1 MRLHR
6 KISVTRGSHY
16 DVGLSAGQRM
26 ATSIASNLMI
36 FWQSVEAANLSRDE
50 LISYTFEDESRIP
63 SHLRDEIM
71 GLAEGS
77 GQAYRELLAYNLYR
91 GGLACDC

>member
-6 KISVTRGSHY
+6 EISVTRGSHY
-16 DVGLSAGQRM
+16 SLGLSAGQRL

-50 LISYTFEDESRIP
+50 LISYTYEDESRIP
-63 SHLRDEIM
+63 PHLRDEIM

-91 GGLACDC
+91 GGLACAC